1 MMNEIKNACEKSG
14 RTFRLMTTDPQEES
28 HYFNPLQGFYP
39 ISEASGKTASTLVG
53 SLGLDHGL
61 GYGRGHFSQQNI
73 SVALDALE
81 DLKDRVVLRPTL
93 EEFAKAVR
101 RISRNQKGAGA
112 ELASVLRLL
121 STYEKL
127 DSNVGP
133 GIDIAEA
140 IERREIVYFYVETLF
155 QPAVRSVGAFA
166 IFAIIGEMIRRSR
179 LGLEPRH
186 SLIVI
191 DELATIARLSAY
203 AEILTLV
210 RKHNVSLLMA
220 NQSTSQLEATDMNLA
235 NIIRE
240 NSMTRV
246 YLTPIAD
253 DEASL
258 QLESKDVVRN
268 RASRTSSGF
277 FSESTTE
284 RDEVEPVLTRNE
296 IKEVSAT
303 AFHGFAIFDDGT
315 GHQDPIPFSFEPPTL
330 SDHVAQSRKPIPRR
344 AMPTVQTPKRQQ
356 NPQRVQEVRSL
367 IEALM
372 RTEEW
377 KPSQGKA

>member
-1 MMNEIKNACEKSG
+1 M
-14 RTFRLMTTDPQEES
+14 RL
-28 HYFNPLQGFYP
+28 FF
-39 ISEASGKTASTLVG
+39 
-53 SLGLDHGL
+53 SL
-61 GYGRGHFSQQNI
+61 RF
-73 SVALDALE
+73 
-81 DLKDRVVLRPTL
+81 
-93 EEFAKAVR
+93 VR
-101 RISRNQKGAGA
+101 
-112 ELASVLRLL
+112 L
-121 STYEKL
+121 
-127 DSNVGP
+127 
-133 GIDIAEA
+133 
-140 IERREIVYFYVETLF
+140 
-155 QPAVRSVGAFA
+155 GAFA

-315 GHQDPIPFSFEPPTL
+315 GHQDQFHSRLNRRHSPTT
-330 SDHVAQSRKPIPRR
+330 S
-344 AMPTVQTPKRQQ
+344 
-356 NPQRVQEVRSL
+356 RSL
-367 IEALM
+367 ENLSLAERCRRCRLQSDSRILSEFRRCA
-372 RTEEW
+372 R
-377 KPSQGKA
+377 